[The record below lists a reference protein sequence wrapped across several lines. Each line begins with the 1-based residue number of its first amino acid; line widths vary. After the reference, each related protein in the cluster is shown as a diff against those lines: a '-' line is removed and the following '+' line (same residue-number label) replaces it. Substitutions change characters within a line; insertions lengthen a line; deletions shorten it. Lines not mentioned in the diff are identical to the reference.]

1 MKAFSH
7 SGKLYI
13 RIIPS
18 KFMMNST
25 MIYDMVTRGDIL
37 AIDVNDQK
45 IYCFRGTE
53 KVIHLEGSFSIEAEM
68 HKQGELDVG

>member
-1 MKAFSH
+1 MKAFVQ

-25 MIYDMVTRGDIL
+25 MIYDIVTRGDIL
-37 AIDVNDQK
+37 AVNVSDQK
-45 IYCFRGTE
+45 IYLFKGTDQ
-53 KVIHLEGSFSIEAEM
+53 VTHVEGEFSILQPVAR
-68 HKQGELDVG
+68 QGELEID

>member
-1 MKAFSH
+1 MKAFVH
-7 SGKLYI
+7 AGKLYI

-37 AIDVNDQK
+37 AIDVIEQK

-53 KVIHLEGSFSIEAEM
+53 KVTHVEGDFSILQPV
-68 HKQGELDVG
+68 HKDGELDFG